1 MLVEDVIE
9 NWRRRSVFL
18 KSRKG
23 DQEEVLAGR
32 ELMKLTYFCRIRVG
46 SNFIIQDAKLKS
58 DENNVLFSS
67 LKSR

>member
-1 MLVEDVIE
+1 M
-9 NWRRRSVFL
+9 

-46 SNFIIQDAKLKS
+46 SDFIIQDAKLKS